1 MNGNTAYVYYAK
13 TNSMKKHFLNLL
25 MVLFPLAIFA
35 QNIHEQVLKTEIKRV
50 KLFLTAGEMT
60 HETQVKLTKGRNKII
75 FSGISAFADPRTIQ
89 FTGSGT
95 FRMVSI
101 STEMDFLAAEQWNPR
116 IKILADS
123 LEHLKDRHQLNVDL
137 LSSYQAE
144 LGILNTNKDL
154 KGKNTL
160 TIDQIKAAG
169 EYYRT
174 RTFEINKTITKIK
187 KEQDI
192 LSAKINDTRF
202 QLTELNYTEN
212 QRSNQVIV
220 LIDADNSTDISG
232 TLKYLVSD
240 CGWAA
245 TYDLSATDLNQP
257 INLKYKAQVYNNT
270 GNEWKNVILT
280 LSTSD
285 PLLSAASPV
294 LNPFYI
300 RYGEQAEYTKK
311 SYVQPVQQKA
321 DYRNEVMNEINMANQ
336 RAYDNYVLDQ
346 KVTENTAGFLSSDRF
361 GGKNEGKKVSTV
373 AMKQIEI
380 SDLNAE
386 FLIAHPFSCPTDAK
400 PYIVEIKEIN
410 MPATF
415 THVSVPKLDQ
425 GSFLL
430 ANSVGWQD
438 LDLIP
443 GPTNVYFAGNYVGV
457 SEINTNNV
465 DDTLSL
471 SFGRDSKIQV
481 LRKLKSEM
489 STKKIS
495 GSTKKDTYYYDI
507 QVRNNRTVP
516 VKINV
521 FDQIPLSNSSEI
533 TVTTETIGTGKKN
546 DLTGEV
552 SYMVTLQPGETAN
565 LEIGY
570 SVRYPKNAK
579 ISTRTFKTVSSPSF

>member
-1 MNGNTAYVYYAK
+1 MNGNTTYMYYAK

-35 QNIHEQVLKTEIKRV
+35 QNVHEQVLKTEIKRV

-89 FTGSGT
+89 FTGSGS

-101 STEMDFLAAEQWNPR
+101 STEMDFLAAEQWNPK

-154 KGKNTL
+154 KGQNTL

-174 RTFEINKTITKIK
+174 RTFEINKTVTKIK

-192 LSAKINDTRF
+192 LSAKISDTRF

-220 LIDADNSTDISG
+220 LIDADNNTDISG

-311 SYVQPVQQKA
+311 SYVQPIQQKA

-346 KVTENTAGFLSSDRF
+346 KVTENTAGFLGSDGF

-386 FLIAHPFSCPTDAK
+386 FVITHPFSCPTDAK

-415 THVSVPKLDQ
+415 THVSIPKLDQ

-430 ANSVGWQD
+430 ANIVGWQD

-533 TVTTETIGTGKKN
+533 TVTVETIGTGKKN

-579 ISTRTFKTVSSPSF
+579 ILTRTFKTVSSPSF

>member
-1 MNGNTAYVYYAK
+1 
-13 TNSMKKHFLNLL
+13 MKKQFVNLL
-25 MVLFPLAIFA
+25 FLLLPMAGFT
-35 QNIHEQVLKTEIKRV
+35 QNIHEQVLKTDIKRV

-60 HETQVKLTKGRNKII
+60 HETPVKLVKGRNKVI

-89 FTGSGT
+89 FTGSGN
-95 FRMVSI
+95 FRLVSL

-116 IKILADS
+116 IKILNDS
-123 LEHLKDRHQLNVDL
+123 LEQLKDRHQMNVDL
-137 LSSYQAE
+137 LSAYQAE
-144 LGILNTNKDL
+144 LGIMNTNKDL
-154 KGKNTL
+154 KGTTSI

-174 RTFEINKTITKIK
+174 RTFEINKTVTKIR
-187 KEQDI
+187 KEQDV
-192 LSAKINDTRF
+192 LSIKINDARF
-202 QLTELNYTEN
+202 KLTELNYIEN

-220 LIDADNSTDISG
+220 LIDADAPSEISG
-232 TLKYLVSD
+232 VLRYLVSD
-240 CGWAA
+240 CGWTA

-270 GNEWKNVILT
+270 GNEWKNVNLT

-285 PLLSAASPV
+285 PMLSAASPV
-294 LNPFYI
+294 LNPFYL
-300 RYGEQAEYTKK
+300 RYGDQIEQSKQGF
-311 SYVQPVQQKA
+311 VQPIQKNLE
-321 DYRNEVMNEINMANQ
+321 YRNVVMNEINMANQ

-346 KVTENTAGFLSSDRF
+346 KEAPGVDLSGKFL
-361 GGKNEGKKVSTV
+361 NEGKKVSTV

-386 FLIAHPFSCPTDAK
+386 FIIPHPFSCPSDAK
-400 PYIVEIKEIN
+400 PYTVEIKEIN

-430 ANSVGWQD
+430 ANIVGWQD

-465 DDTLSL
+465 EDTLHL

-495 GSTKKDTYYYDI
+495 GSTKRDTYFYEI

-516 VKINV
+516 VKIDV
-521 FDQIPLSNSSEI
+521 FDQIPLSRNSEI
-533 TVTTETIGTGKKN
+533 TVSVETIGTGKKN
-546 DLTGEV
+546 DITGEV
-552 SYMVTLQPGETAN
+552 TYQLVIQPGETVK
-565 LEIGY
+565 LDLGY
-570 SVRYPKNAK
+570 SVKYPKDSK
-579 ISTRTFKTVSSPSF
+579 VVTRTFKTISAPSF

>member
-1 MNGNTAYVYYAK
+1 
-13 TNSMKKHFLNLL
+13 MKKHYLNILL
-25 MVLFPLAIFA
+25 VLFPFVTMA

-60 HETQVKLTKGRNKII
+60 HETPVKLVKGRNRII

-89 FTGSGT
+89 FTGTGS
-95 FRMVSI
+95 FRLVSI

-123 LEHLKDRHQLNVDL
+123 LENLKDRHQLNVDL
-137 LSSYQAE
+137 LNSYQAE

-154 KGKNTL
+154 KGQNTL
-160 TIDQIKAAG
+160 TVEQIKAAG
-169 EYYRT
+169 EFYRT
-174 RTFEINKTITKIK
+174 RTFEINKAVTKLR
-187 KEQDI
+187 KEQDVI
-192 LSAKINDTRF
+192 SENINTARF
-202 QLTELNYTEN
+202 RLTELNYTEN
-212 QRSNQVIV
+212 QRSNQVI
-220 LIDADNSTDISG
+220 LLLDADNATDISG
-232 TLKYLVSD
+232 VLKYLVSD

-270 GNEWKNVILT
+270 GNDWKNVVLT

-294 LNPFYI
+294 LNPFYL
-300 RYGEQAEYTKK
+300 RYGDQADYSKK
-311 SYVQPVQQKA
+311 SVVQPIQQKTE
-321 DYRNEVMNEINMANQ
+321 YRNEVMNEINMANQ

-346 KVTENTAGFLSSDRF
+346 KVSANSDAFSSDRS
-361 GGKNEGKKVSTV
+361 GGKKVSTV

-380 SDLNAE
+380 SDLNVD
-386 FLIAHPFSCPTDAK
+386 FPITHPFSCPSDAK
-400 PYIVEIKEIN
+400 PYMVEIKEIT

-415 THVSVPKLDQ
+415 THVSIPKLDQ

-430 ANSVGWQD
+430 ANIVGWQD

-443 GPTNVYFAGNYVGV
+443 GPTNVYFAGSYVGV

-507 QVRNNRTVP
+507 QVRNNRSVP
-516 VKINV
+516 VKVNV
-521 FDQIPLSNSSEI
+521 FDQIPLSSNSEI
-533 TVTTETIGTGKKN
+533 TVTVETIGTGKKN

-552 SYMVTLQPGETAN
+552 SYIVTLQPGETVN
-565 LEIGY
+565 LELGY
-570 SVRYPKNAK
+570 SVKYPKNSK
-579 ISTRTFKTVSSPSF
+579 VITRTFKVISSPSF

>member
-1 MNGNTAYVYYAK
+1 
-13 TNSMKKHFLNLL
+13 MKKQVVNLFFLLL
-25 MVLFPLAIFA
+25 PIAGFT
-35 QNIHEQVLKTEIKRV
+35 QNIHEQVLKTDIKRV

-60 HETQVKLTKGRNKII
+60 HETPVKLSKGRNKVI

-89 FTGSGT
+89 FTGSGN
-95 FRMVSI
+95 FRLVSV

-116 IKILADS
+116 IKVLNDS
-123 LEHLKDRHQLNVDL
+123 LEQLKDKHQMNVDL
-137 LSSYQAE
+137 MSAYQAE
-144 LGILNTNKDL
+144 IGIMNTNKDL
-154 KGKNTL
+154 KGTTSL

-174 RTFEINKTITKIK
+174 RTFEINKTVTKIR
-187 KEQDI
+187 KEQELLTI
-192 LSAKINDTRF
+192 KINDARF
-202 QLTELNYTEN
+202 KLTELNYVEN

-220 LIDADNSTDISG
+220 LIDSDAPVEIAG
-232 TLKYLVSD
+232 ALKYLVSD

-270 GNEWKNVILT
+270 GNEWKNVNLT

-285 PLLSAASPV
+285 PMLSAASPV
-294 LNPFYI
+294 LNPFYL
-300 RYGEQAEYTKK
+300 RYGEQAEQTKGG
-311 SYVQPVQQKA
+311 YFQPIQKNA
-321 DYRNEVMNEINMANQ
+321 EYRNEVMNEINMANQ

-346 KVTENTAGFLSSDRF
+346 KEAPGVDLS
-361 GGKNEGKKVSTV
+361 GKFSNEGKKVSTV

-386 FLIAHPFSCPTDAK
+386 FIIPHAFSCPTDAK
-400 PYIVEIKEIN
+400 PYTVEIKEIN

-430 ANSVGWQD
+430 ANIVGWQD

-465 DDTLSL
+465 EDTLHL

-495 GSTKKDTYYYDI
+495 GSTKRDTYFYEI

-516 VKINV
+516 VKIDV
-521 FDQIPLSNSSEI
+521 FDQIPLSRNSEI
-533 TVTTETIGTGKKN
+533 TVSVETIGTGKKN
-546 DLTGEV
+546 DITGEV
-552 SYMVTLQPGETAN
+552 TYQVVIQPGETIK
-565 LEIGY
+565 LDLGY
-570 SVRYPKNAK
+570 SVKYPKDAK
-579 ISTRTFKTVSSPSF
+579 VVTRTFKTISSPSF

>member
-1 MNGNTAYVYYAK
+1 
-13 TNSMKKHFLNLL
+13 MKKQVFNLL
-25 MVLFPLAIFA
+25 LVFIPILSFS

-60 HETQVKLTKGRNKII
+60 HETPVKLAKGRNKLI

-89 FTGSGT
+89 FSGSGGVY
-95 FRMVSI
+95 RLVSI

-116 IKILADS
+116 IKIVADS
-123 LEHLKDRHQLNVDL
+123 LEDLKDRYQLNIDL

-154 KGKNTL
+154 KGQNTL
-160 TIDQIKAAG
+160 TIDQIKVAG

-187 KEQDI
+187 KEQEV
-192 LSAKINDTRF
+192 LSAKINDTRY

-220 LIDADNSTDISG
+220 LIDIDNTTDISG
-232 TLKYLVSD
+232 VLKYLVSD

-270 GNEWKNVILT
+270 GNEWKNVGLT

-300 RYGEQAEYTKK
+300 RYGEQADYPKK
-311 SYVQPVQQKA
+311 GYVQPLQQKA
-321 DYRNEVMNEINMANQ
+321 EFRTEVMNEINMANQ

-346 KVTENTAGFLSSDRF
+346 KTPLNGEVFSSGRSDF
-361 GGKNEGKKVSTV
+361 KNGGKKVSTV

-386 FLIAHPFSCPTDAK
+386 FVITHPFSCPTDAK

-415 THVSVPKLDQ
+415 THVSIPKLDQ

-430 ANSVGWQD
+430 ANIVGWQE

-457 SEINTNNV
+457 SEMNTNNV

-481 LRKLKSEM
+481 IRKLKSEM

-495 GSTKKDTYYYDI
+495 GSTKKDTYFYDI
-507 QVRNNRTVP
+507 QVRNNRPVP

-521 FDQIPLSNSSEI
+521 FDQIPLSSNGEI
-533 TVTTETIGTGKKN
+533 TVSVETIGTGKKN

-552 SYMVTLQPGETAN
+552 NYFILLQPGETVN
-565 LEIGY
+565 LELGY
-570 SVRYPKNAK
+570 SVKYPKNAK
-579 ISTRTFKTVSSPSF
+579 ISTRTFRTISSPSF

>member
-1 MNGNTAYVYYAK
+1 
-13 TNSMKKHFLNLL
+13 MKKHFLNLL
-25 MVLFPLAIFA
+25 IVLFPLATFA

-60 HETQVKLTKGRNKII
+60 HETQVKLTKGRNKLI

-89 FTGSGT
+89 FTGSGS

-116 IKILADS
+116 IKVLADS
-123 LEHLKDRHQLNVDL
+123 LEQLKDRHQLNVDL

-154 KGKNTL
+154 KGQNTL
-160 TIDQIKAAG
+160 TIEQIKAAG

-187 KEQDI
+187 KEQDV

-202 QLTELNYTEN
+202 LLTELNYTEN

-220 LIDADNSTDISG
+220 LIDADSNTDITG

-270 GNEWKNVILT
+270 GNEWKNVALT

-311 SYVQPVQQKA
+311 SYVQPIQQKA

-346 KVTENTAGFLSSDRF
+346 KVTENTAGLLASDKF
-361 GGKNEGKKVSTV
+361 GSKNEGKKVSTV

-386 FLIAHPFSCPTDAK
+386 FQITHPFSCPADAK

-430 ANSVGWQD
+430 ANIVGWQD

-533 TVTTETIGTGKKN
+533 TVTAETIGTGKKN

-552 SYMVTLQPGETAN
+552 SYMITLQPGETAN

-579 ISTRTFKTVSSPSF
+579 IMTRTFKTVSSPSF

>member
-1 MNGNTAYVYYAK
+1 
-13 TNSMKKHFLNLL
+13 MKKQFVNLL
-25 MVLFPLAIFA
+25 FLLLPIAGFT
-35 QNIHEQVLKTEIKRV
+35 QNIHEQVLKTDIKRV

-60 HETQVKLTKGRNKII
+60 HETPVKLAKGRNKVI

-89 FTGSGT
+89 FTGSGN
-95 FRMVSI
+95 FRLVSV

-116 IKILADS
+116 IKILNDS
-123 LEHLKDRHQLNVDL
+123 LEQLKDRHQMNVDL
-137 LSSYQAE
+137 LSAYQAE
-144 LGILNTNKDL
+144 LGIMNTNKDL
-154 KGKNTL
+154 KGTASL

-174 RTFEINKTITKIK
+174 RTFEINKTVTKIR
-187 KEQDI
+187 KEQEV
-192 LSAKINDTRF
+192 LSIKINEARF
-202 QLTELNYTEN
+202 KLTELNYVEN

-220 LIDADNSTDISG
+220 LIDTDAPSEISG
-232 TLKYLVSD
+232 VLRYLVSD

-270 GNEWKNVILT
+270 GNEWKNVNLT

-285 PLLSAASPV
+285 PMLSAASPV
-294 LNPFYI
+294 LNPFYL
-300 RYGEQAEYTKK
+300 RYGEQAEQSKK
-311 SYVQPVQQKA
+311 GYMQPIQKNA
-321 DYRNEVMNEINMANQ
+321 EYRNEVMNEINMANQ

-346 KVTENTAGFLSSDRF
+346 KDAQNVDLSGKFL
-361 GGKNEGKKVSTV
+361 NESKKVSTV

-386 FLIAHPFSCPTDAK
+386 FIIPHPFSCPTDAK
-400 PYIVEIKEIN
+400 PYTVEIKEIN

-430 ANSVGWQD
+430 ANIVGWQD

-465 DDTLSL
+465 EDTLHL

-489 STKKIS
+489 STKKVS
-495 GSTKKDTYYYDI
+495 GSTKKDTYFYEI

-516 VKINV
+516 VKIDI
-521 FDQIPLSNSSEI
+521 FDQIPLSRNSEI
-533 TVTTETIGTGKKN
+533 TVSVETIGTGKKN
-546 DLTGEV
+546 DITGEITYQV
-552 SYMVTLQPGETAN
+552 VIQPGETIR
-565 LEIGY
+565 LDLGY
-570 SVRYPKNAK
+570 SVKYPKDSK
-579 ISTRTFKTVSSPSF
+579 VVTRTFKTISAPSF

>member
-1 MNGNTAYVYYAK
+1 
-13 TNSMKKHFLNLL
+13 MKKQILNLL
-25 MVLFPLAIFA
+25 LVLTPMFNFA

-60 HETQVKLTKGRNKII
+60 HETPVKLVKGRNKII

-89 FTGSGT
+89 FTGSGN
-95 FRMVSI
+95 FRLVSI

-116 IKILADS
+116 IKTLADS
-123 LEHLKDRHQLNVDL
+123 LEQLKDRYQLNVDL

-154 KGKNTL
+154 KGQNTL

-187 KEQDI
+187 KEQEV
-192 LSAKINDTRF
+192 LSIKINEARF

-220 LIDADNSTDISG
+220 LIDVDNNTDISG
-232 TLKYLVSD
+232 VLKYLVSD

-245 TYDLSATDLNQP
+245 TYDLSASDLNQP

-270 GNEWKNVILT
+270 GNDWKNVGLT

-285 PLLSAASPV
+285 PLLSAASPI
-294 LNPFYI
+294 LNPFYL
-300 RYGEQAEYTKK
+300 RAGEQADYTKK
-311 SYVQPVQQKA
+311 SNFQPIQQKTEL
-321 DYRNEVMNEINMANQ
+321 RNDVMNEINMANQ

-346 KVTENTAGFLSSDRF
+346 KASDVFSSDRAGF
-361 GGKNEGKKVSTV
+361 KNEGKKVSTV

-380 SDLNAE
+380 SDLNVE
-386 FLIAHPFSCPTDAK
+386 FLIPHPFSCPTDAK

-415 THVSVPKLDQ
+415 THVSIPKLDQ

-430 ANSVGWQD
+430 ANIVGWQD

-495 GSTKKDTYYYDI
+495 GSTKKDTYFYDI

-521 FDQIPLSNSSEI
+521 FDQIPLSTSSEI
-533 TVTTETIGTGKKN
+533 TVTVETVGTGKKN

-552 SYMVTLQPGETAN
+552 SYMVTLQPGESVN
-565 LEIGY
+565 LELGY
-570 SVRYPKNAK
+570 SVKYPKNAK
-579 ISTRTFKTVSSPSF
+579 ISTRTYRTISCPSF

>member
-1 MNGNTAYVYYAK
+1 
-13 TNSMKKHFLNLL
+13 MKKHFLNLL
-25 MVLFPLAIFA
+25 IVLFPLATFA

-60 HETQVKLTKGRNKII
+60 HETQVKLTKGRNKLI

-89 FTGSGT
+89 FTGSGS

-116 IKILADS
+116 IKVLADS
-123 LEHLKDRHQLNVDL
+123 LEQLKDRHQLNVDL

-154 KGKNTL
+154 KGQNTL
-160 TIDQIKAAG
+160 TIEQIKAAG

-187 KEQDI
+187 KEQDV

-202 QLTELNYTEN
+202 LLTELNYTEN

-220 LIDADNSTDISG
+220 LIDADSNTDITG

-270 GNEWKNVILT
+270 GNEWKNVALT

-311 SYVQPVQQKA
+311 SYVQPIQQKA

-346 KVTENTAGFLSSDRF
+346 KVTENTAGLLASDKF
-361 GGKNEGKKVSTV
+361 GSKNEGKKVSTV

-386 FLIAHPFSCPTDAK
+386 FQITHPFSCPADAK

-430 ANSVGWQD
+430 ANIVGWQD

-533 TVTTETIGTGKKN
+533 TVTAETIGTGKKN

-552 SYMVTLQPGETAN
+552 SYMINLQPGETAN

-579 ISTRTFKTVSSPSF
+579 IMTRTFKTVSSPSF

>member
-1 MNGNTAYVYYAK
+1 MNGNTAYMYYAK

-89 FTGSGT
+89 FTGSGS

-101 STEMDFLAAEQWNPR
+101 STEMDFLAAEQWNPK

-154 KGKNTL
+154 KGQNTL

-220 LIDADNSTDISG
+220 LIDADNNTDISG

-311 SYVQPVQQKA
+311 SYVQPIQQKA

-346 KVTENTAGFLSSDRF
+346 KVTENTAGFLGSDRF
-361 GGKNEGKKVSTV
+361 GSKNEGKKVSTV

-386 FLIAHPFSCPTDAK
+386 FVIAHPFSCPTDAK

-430 ANSVGWQD
+430 ANIVGWQD

-471 SFGRDSKIQV
+471 SLGRDSKIQV

-495 GSTKKDTYYYDI
+495 GGTKKDTYYYDI
-507 QVRNNRTVP
+507 QIRNNRTVP
-516 VKINV
+516 VRINV

-533 TVTTETIGTGKKN
+533 TVTVETIGTGKKN

-552 SYMVTLQPGETAN
+552 SYMVTLQPGEIAN
-565 LEIGY
+565 MEIGY

-579 ISTRTFKTVSSPSF
+579 ILTRTFKTVSSPSF

>member
-1 MNGNTAYVYYAK
+1 
-13 TNSMKKHFLNLL
+13 MKKQFVNLL
-25 MVLFPLAIFA
+25 FFLLPMAGFT
-35 QNIHEQVLKTEIKRV
+35 QNIQEQVLKTDIKRV

-60 HETQVKLTKGRNKII
+60 HETPVKLAKGRNKVI

-89 FTGSGT
+89 FTGSGN
-95 FRMVSI
+95 FRLVSL

-116 IKILADS
+116 IKILNDS
-123 LEHLKDRHQLNVDL
+123 LEQLKDRHQMNVDL
-137 LSSYQAE
+137 LSAYQAE
-144 LGILNTNKDL
+144 LGVMNTNKDL
-154 KGKNTL
+154 KGTTSL

-174 RTFEINKTITKIK
+174 RTFEINKTVTKIR
-187 KEQDI
+187 KEQDVLTI
-192 LSAKINDTRF
+192 KINDARF
-202 QLTELNYTEN
+202 KLTELNYVEN

-220 LIDADNSTDISG
+220 LIDADAPSEISG
-232 TLKYLVSD
+232 VLRYLVSD
-240 CGWAA
+240 CGWTA
-245 TYDLSATDLNQP
+245 TYDLSASDLNQP

-270 GNEWKNVILT
+270 GNEWKNVNLT

-285 PLLSAASPV
+285 PMLSAASPV
-294 LNPFYI
+294 LNPFYL
-300 RYGEQAEYTKK
+300 RYGDQIEQSKQG
-311 SYVQPVQQKA
+311 YVQPIQKNA
-321 DYRNEVMNEINMANQ
+321 EYRNVVMNEINMANQ

-346 KVTENTAGFLSSDRF
+346 KEAPGVDLSGKFL
-361 GGKNEGKKVSTV
+361 NEGKKVSTV

-386 FLIAHPFSCPTDAK
+386 FIIPHPFSCPSDAK
-400 PYIVEIKEIN
+400 PYTVEIKEIN

-430 ANSVGWQD
+430 ANIVGWQD

-465 DDTLSL
+465 EDTLHL

-495 GSTKKDTYYYDI
+495 GSTKKDTYFYEI

-516 VKINV
+516 IKIDV
-521 FDQIPLSNSSEI
+521 FDQIPLSRNSEI
-533 TVTTETIGTGKKN
+533 TVSVETIGTGKKN
-546 DLTGEV
+546 DITGEV
-552 SYMVTLQPGETAN
+552 TYQLVIQPGETVK
-565 LEIGY
+565 LDLGY
-570 SVRYPKNAK
+570 SVKYPKDSK
-579 ISTRTFKTVSSPSF
+579 IVTRTFKTISAPSF

>member
-1 MNGNTAYVYYAK
+1 
-13 TNSMKKHFLNLL
+13 MKKQFVNLL
-25 MVLFPLAIFA
+25 FLLLPMAGFT
-35 QNIHEQVLKTEIKRV
+35 QNIHEQVLKTDIKRV

-60 HETQVKLTKGRNKII
+60 HETPVKLVKGRNKVI

-89 FTGSGT
+89 FTGSGN
-95 FRMVSI
+95 FRLVSL

-116 IKILADS
+116 IKILNDS
-123 LEHLKDRHQLNVDL
+123 LEQLKDRHQMNVDL
-137 LSSYQAE
+137 LSAYQAE
-144 LGILNTNKDL
+144 LGIMNTNKDL
-154 KGKNTL
+154 KGTTSI

-174 RTFEINKTITKIK
+174 RTFEINKTVTKIR
-187 KEQDI
+187 KEQDV
-192 LSAKINDTRF
+192 LSIKINDARF
-202 QLTELNYTEN
+202 KLTELNYIEN

-220 LIDADNSTDISG
+220 LIDADAPSEISG
-232 TLKYLVSD
+232 VLRYLVSD
-240 CGWAA
+240 CGWTA

-270 GNEWKNVILT
+270 GNEWKNVNLT

-285 PLLSAASPV
+285 PMLSAASPV
-294 LNPFYI
+294 LNPFYL
-300 RYGEQAEYTKK
+300 RYGDQIEQNKQG
-311 SYVQPVQQKA
+311 YVQPIQKNLE
-321 DYRNEVMNEINMANQ
+321 YRNVVMNEINMANQ

-346 KVTENTAGFLSSDRF
+346 KEAPGVDLSGKFL
-361 GGKNEGKKVSTV
+361 NEGKKVSTV

-386 FLIAHPFSCPTDAK
+386 FIIPHPFSCPSDAK
-400 PYIVEIKEIN
+400 PYTVEIKEIN

-430 ANSVGWQD
+430 ANIVGWQD

-465 DDTLSL
+465 EDTLHL

-495 GSTKKDTYYYDI
+495 GSTKRDTYFYEI

-516 VKINV
+516 VKIDV
-521 FDQIPLSNSSEI
+521 FDQIPLSRNSEI
-533 TVTTETIGTGKKN
+533 TVSVETIGTGKKN
-546 DLTGEV
+546 DITGEV
-552 SYMVTLQPGETAN
+552 TYQLVIQPGETVK
-565 LEIGY
+565 LDLGY
-570 SVRYPKNAK
+570 SVKYPKDSK
-579 ISTRTFKTVSSPSF
+579 VVTRTFKTISAPSF

>member
-1 MNGNTAYVYYAK
+1 MNESTIHMYNTK
-13 TNSMKKHFLNLL
+13 THSMKKISLNLL
-25 MVLFPLAIFA
+25 LLLFPLLTFA
-35 QNIHEQVLKTEIKRV
+35 QNIQEQVLKTEIKRV
-50 KLFLTAGEMT
+50 KLFITAGEMT
-60 HETQVKLTKGRNKII
+60 HETPVKLVKGRNKII

-89 FTGSGT
+89 FTGTGT
-95 FRMVSI
+95 FRLVSI

-116 IKILADS
+116 IKVLADS
-123 LEHLKDRHQLNVDL
+123 LEQLKDRHQLNVDL

-154 KGKNTL
+154 KGQNTL

-169 EYYRT
+169 EYYRS
-174 RTFEINKTITKIK
+174 RTFEINKTITKIN
-187 KEQDI
+187 KEQNI
-192 LSAKINDTRF
+192 LSAKINDTRY

-220 LIDADNSTDISG
+220 LIDVDNNTDISG
-232 TLKYLVSD
+232 VLKYLVSD

-270 GNEWKNVILT
+270 GNDWKNVILT

-294 LNPFYI
+294 LNPFYL
-300 RYGEQAEYTKK
+300 RYGEQADYSKK
-311 SYVQPVQQKA
+311 ASIQPIQQTTEF
-321 DYRNEVMNEINMANQ
+321 RTEIMNEINMANQ

-346 KVTENTAGFLSSDRF
+346 KVSENSEFFSSDRS
-361 GGKNEGKKVSTV
+361 GAKNEGKKVSTV

-386 FLIAHPFSCPTDAK
+386 FVIAHPFSCPTDSK

-430 ANSVGWQD
+430 ANIVGWQD

-489 STKKIS
+489 STKKVS
-495 GSTKKDTYYYDI
+495 GSTKKDTYFYDI

-521 FDQIPLSNSSEI
+521 FDQIPLSSNSEI
-533 TVTTETIGTGKKN
+533 TVTVETIGIGKKN

-552 SYMVTLQPGETAN
+552 SYYVTLQPGETIN
-565 LEIGY
+565 LELGY
-570 SVRYPKNAK
+570 SVKYPKNAK
-579 ISTRTFKTVSSPSF
+579 ISTRTYRTISSPSF